1 MRLIVLAVGR
11 LKAGPEREL
20 WERYAKRL
28 SGVAPPLGLSVD
40 WREFDEGRAKSVDE
54 RRSEE
59 ARTLLAAA
67 PKGAWIVALDERGTA
82 PTSPQWA
89 AEIGKARDSSVPAYV
104 MIIGGPDGLAGRCRT
119 VATSPWSSSNL
130 SVR

>member
-1 MRLIVLAVGR
+1 MRLIVRAVGR

-89 AEIGKARDSSVPAYV
+89 AEIGKARV
-104 MIIGGPDGLAGRCRT
+104 
-119 VATSPWSSSNL
+119 
-130 SVR
+130 